1 MSLNESPY
9 EVNPVAESILDKFLK
24 AVLIICIILG
34 VIGVFAV
41 IIAATI
47 ANQSAIL
54 WFIPVVILFVI
65 TAGVFWAIGKVLIN
79 ISHNLYNINTALRTN
94 GKQPVEKPAT
104 ANKAEKLAAEKPPL
118 EKKEGEKFA
127 VGQLVIV
134 KADERQFRVTSTFRK
149 EDGTVSY
156 YSDRLNK
163 FFDEAELEDFDAYW
177 AARKG

>member
-24 AVLIICIILG
+24 TVLIICIIIG
-34 VIGVFAV
+34 VIGVFAAI
-41 IIAATI
+41 IIATTEY
-47 ANQSAIL
+47 QSAFL
-54 WFIPVVILFVI
+54 WLIPISILFVI
-65 TAGVFWAIGKVLIN
+65 IAGIFWAIGKVLIN
-79 ISHNLYNINTALRTN
+79 ISRNLYNINDALRAN
-94 GKQPVEKPAT
+94 GKPSVEKPAS
-104 ANKAEKLAAEKPPL
+104 AKQAEKPAAENPPL

-127 VGQLVIV
+127 VGQLVII
-134 KADERQFRVTSTFRK
+134 KKDERQFRVTSTFRK

>member
-1 MSLNESPY
+1 MSLNESAY

-24 AVLIICIILG
+24 TVLVICIIIG
-34 VIGVFAV
+34 VIGIFAA
-41 IIAATI
+41 IIAATVES
-47 ANQSAIL
+47 QSAFL
-54 WFIPVVILFVI
+54 WLIPVAILFVI
-65 TAGVFWAIGKVLIN
+65 MAGVFWAIGKVLIN
-79 ISHNLYNINTALRTN
+79 ISRNLYNINDSLRAN
-94 GKQPVEKPAT
+94 GKQLGEKPVVAKKVEKQ
-104 ANKAEKLAAEKPPL
+104 AETKSSL

-127 VGQLVIV
+127 VGQLVII
-134 KADERQFRVTSTFRK
+134 KEDERQFRVTSTFRK

>member
-1 MSLNESPY
+1 MSPNESPY

-24 AVLIICIILG
+24 TVLVIC
-34 VIGVFAV
+34 V
-41 IIAATI
+41 IISVISVFVAIVAATVENQGSFLWLIPI
-47 ANQSAIL
+47 A
-54 WFIPVVILFVI
+54 ILFVI
-65 TAGVFWAIGKVLIN
+65 MAGVFWAIGKVLIN
-79 ISHNLYNINTALRTN
+79 ISRNLYNINDALRAS
-94 GKQPVEKPAT
+94 GKQPVEKPVA
-104 ANKAEKLAAEKPPL
+104 AKKAEKIVEAKSSL

-163 FFDEAELEDFDAYW
+163 FFDESEIEDFDAYW